1 MEAKRVPGWK
11 DKVLFTPGP
20 LTTSRTIKQ
29 ATLRDVG
36 HRDFEFIQMVK
47 DIRKKLLVLAGV
59 ADQGYETVLMQ
70 GSGTYSVEAVISTA
84 LPANG
89 KLMLIING
97 AYGKRI
103 AKMAQVLKIASVEC
117 IYPEDALPDLREI
130 EATLKEDAAITHVAI
145 VHCETTTGLM
155 NPIKEVGEIV
165 KKYGKI
171 YIVDAM
177 SSFGA
182 VPMNLADCYIDYMIS
197 SANKNL
203 EGIPGFAYVI
213 VRRDVLLATEGNARS
228 LSLDLLD
235 QWKGLEKNGQFRFSP
250 PTHCILAL
258 NQALHELD
266 LEGGVKGRAARY
278 RENYETLVAGMR
290 AMGFKEYLRPELQGY
305 IITSFRYPTDPNFD
319 FEEFYT
325 RLNDKDYVIY
335 PGKVSDADCFRIASC
350 GRIFKND
357 IRDVLRAIPETITE
371 MGVTLTR

>member
-1 MEAKRVPGWK
+1 MEAKRVPVWK

-29 ATLRDVG
+29 ATLRDIG
-36 HRDFEFIQMVK
+36 HRDFEFIQIVK

-335 PGKVSDADCFRIASC
+335 PGKVSDADCFRIAKIGRASC
-350 GRIFKND
+350 RE
-357 IRDVLRAIPETITE
+357 RV
-371 MGVTLTR
+371 